1 MEAAFRDLGAITYF
15 LNREDLREVEEI
27 QYEGWGKVCE
37 LYHSVG
43 CGRGKILSLNCP
55 VEQLYAIQTS

>member
-1 MEAAFRDLGAITYF
+1 MVDLGAITYF

-27 QYEGWGKVCE
+27 KYEGWGKVCE

-43 CGRGKILSLNCP
+43 GERVKILSLNYHS
-55 VEQLYAIQTS
+55 VGGERVKILSQ